1 LVRELRDLLGR
12 MESARSFRAARNAI
26 LERDLLMENETTMET
41 IKGWVLEGKS
51 DGATHVVIMR
61 DTFDGST
68 SPINVMP
75 GEDVHGI
82 AVDNKEKME
91 KVVEVYNL
99 VLNIDDQL
107 QEYRAMNL

>member
-1 LVRELRDLLGR
+1 MDNERS
-12 MESARSFRAARNAI
+12 MES
-26 LERDLLMENETTMET
+26 
-41 IKGWVLEGKS
+41 IKEWLLEGKA

-75 GEDVHGI
+75 GEDVRGI
-82 AVDNKEKME
+82 AVDNEDEME

-99 VLNIDDQL
+99 TLNIDDQL